1 VHYGGESTRQIP
13 ATSLI
18 NLWQSRAQLY
28 GEMYGRFKL
37 RIASKMVQ
45 IGMRRRAKQA
55 TDPQMKQ
62 AYETIIQIWR
72 GI

>member
-1 VHYGGESTRQIP
+1 
-13 ATSLI
+13 
-18 NLWQSRAQLY
+18 
-28 GEMYGRFKL
+28 MYGRFK
-37 RIASKMVQ
+37 RFVARKMVQ
-45 IGMRRRAKQA
+45 IAMRHRAKKA